1 MIILLVL
8 FLFLCSENVN
18 AKVLSIPDQLVKE
31 VNKNYIIQDNEYVL
45 TKKIYYQEEIN
56 PSISDSYYLEESVPK
71 DYPIKTQYF
80 LKGKWSSW
88 STKKLEDLTDLEEE
102 TKTVVFYQDLK
113 KVNKI
118 ILKDFGNVGLL
129 SLSIA
134 GNTKIYSSLKEVYYP
149 NKEIIIELDD
159 DYYPWELELE
169 LTTFVLQE
177 NTNASF
183 TITSDI
189 PGYINRKISLNTH
202 GLTKNKIKI
211 LECLEKMLLDERI
224 LTTTD
229 YVDLPYRKFIKE
241 EKLYRYREV
250 RYKYQKEAKKTSGE
264 QIEKGYKVVDEE
276 IKYYLYR
283 EEQIEVYDDIK
294 LNDYVDL
301 DKIVKRSTIP
311 LKEIKIS
318 SSNQCGDTLLTISVR
333 DNKFIIPASIECR
346 ESPKSEVIYHPKKSF
361 FKIIIAV
368 LVAKI
373 VG

>member
-8 FLFLCSENVN
+8 FLFLFSEDVN

-31 VNKNYIIQDNEYVL
+31 VDKNYIIQDNEYIL

-56 PSISDSYYLEESVPK
+56 PSISDSYYVEESVPE
-71 DYPIKTQYF
+71 DYPIKTQYL
-80 LKGKWSSW
+80 LKGNWSSW
-88 STKKLEDLTDLEEE
+88 STEKLEDLTDLEEE

-118 ILKDFGNVGLL
+118 ILKDFCYVGLL

-149 NKEIIIELDD
+149 NKEIVIELDD

-211 LECLEKMLLDERI
+211 LECLEKMLLDERV

-250 RYKYQKEAKKTSGE
+250 RYKYQKEAKKISGE
-264 QIEKGYKVVDEE
+264 QIEKGYKVVGEE

-318 SSNQCGDTLLTISVR
+318 SSNQCGDILLTISVR
-333 DNKFIIPASIECR
+333 DNEFIIPASIECR
-346 ESPKSEVIYHPKKSF
+346 KIPKSRVTYHQETSF
-361 FKIIIAV
+361 FRIILAM